1 MPGISHIY
9 IWASKLKGRYWTEVW
24 EVRRGKSS
32 QSSRVKER
40 AVSQG
45 AARQPPLSKAEVSH
59 FLKEKF
65 EICCVKLDSE
75 SHCPK
80 NHAKALPNA
89 STSVIIGQIG
99 ERHFLSIKNK
109 NAIFGPKIQFYIKF
123 WHFVTFLTDLGHNPI
138 PLMDVFCN
146 WCFAI
151 HHSMSL
157 NSEFDSKMSVHCT
170 KFFCRFCF

>member
-1 MPGISHIY
+1 M
-9 IWASKLKGRYWTEVW
+9 
-24 EVRRGKSS
+24 
-32 QSSRVKER
+32 KER

-151 HHSMSL
+151 HHLMSL

-170 KFFCRFCF
+170 KQI